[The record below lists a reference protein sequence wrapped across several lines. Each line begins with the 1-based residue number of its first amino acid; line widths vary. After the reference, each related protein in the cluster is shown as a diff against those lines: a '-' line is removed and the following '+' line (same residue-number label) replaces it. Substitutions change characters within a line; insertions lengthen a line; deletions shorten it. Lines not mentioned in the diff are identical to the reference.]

1 MVTFNLTSHFCL
13 RGLLRLVLLLCLSIN
28 GSLSFAQQDISFSAS
43 IDRERLYV
51 GESLILTLT
60 IANGKPSNLTSFPD
74 IDGIQVK
81 PLGTKSNISW
91 INGEQMQSQS
101 YDYLLTPERP
111 GKFTIPKFVVTV
123 NGRIFSSEPKTFE
136 ALARDVSNDT
146 AGASDL
152 ELYGAFLQIV
162 NPPEKVYVGQVIP
175 IELRLYYIEGGNISY
190 PTLDGEGWS
199 FGKVTGNEMGRQVL
213 NGRYFNL
220 AIFQFSATAYKTG
233 TLKLGPFQCEM
244 NVPVDPGAGSR
255 RGNSLFGFNT
265 RRYQKVPI
273 STHEPAEVLGIP
285 LPKDQVPASFHG
297 AIGRFDLQVTPLST
311 EVREGDP
318 ITLRLRVYGEGNFS
332 SITFPMTEQWEDFK
346 SYPPEIQWEPQ
357 NNLEIRGT
365 KVFELTI
372 VPDDREVN
380 EIPQIEWSYFDP
392 EKSAYETVK
401 RGPYKITVSPSS
413 AIVSKAPESFS
424 VETEDNPGPEKN
436 WAHIKPRLGDPVSFA
451 AAWTHQRWFW
461 ALGGV
466 PWLALVAL
474 LGWNHWVRPGQI
486 TRSMDPIRQLKM
498 SWLQNCQE
506 MKKHLGESDWQA
518 FYSSLYR
525 GVQMSL
531 GVYWG
536 IPSESITQNT
546 IDHHH
551 QIKPLPEDFLK
562 TVHDLFNRCDQIRY
576 APLRGGLKEMKEDF
590 PKVEKLI
597 EFVSGELGNDLE
609 KRGTHSA

>member
-1 MVTFNLTSHFCL
+1 M
-13 RGLLRLVLLLCLSIN
+13 LRLTAALCLCLM
-28 GSLSFAQQDISFSAS
+28 GALSAFAQGQDLNSDVSFSAS

-60 IANGKPSNLTSFPD
+60 VANGKPSNLTSFPD

-91 INGEQMQSQS
+91 INGAQMQSIS
-101 YDYLLTPERP
+101 YDYLLTPERS
-111 GKFTIPKFVVTV
+111 GKFTIPKFVATV

-136 ALARDVSNDT
+136 ALPRDKSNNT
-146 AGASDL
+146 ASASDL

-162 NPPEKVYVGQVIP
+162 SPPEKVYVGQVVP
-175 IELRLYYIEGGNISY
+175 VELRLYYIEGGNISY

-233 TLKLGPFQCEM
+233 KLKLGPFQCEM
-244 NVPVDPGAGSR
+244 NVPVEQGPAAR

-265 RRYQKVPI
+265 RRYQKVAI
-273 STHEPAEVLGIP
+273 STQEPAEVLGLP
-285 LPKDQVPASFHG
+285 LPSDQVPASFHG

-318 ITLRLRVYGEGNFS
+318 ITLRFRVYGEGNFN
-332 SITFPMTEQWEDFK
+332 SITFPMTEQWKDFK

-365 KVFELTI
+365 KVFELTV
-372 VPDDREVN
+372 VPSDREVT

-413 AIVSKAPESFS
+413 ASASKAPDSFA
-424 VETEDNPGPEKN
+424 VETDESKASKET
-436 WAHIKPRLGDPVSFA
+436 WAHIKPRIGDPATYSL
-451 AAWTHQRWFW
+451 AWTHQKWFW
-461 ALGGV
+461 VLGSA
-466 PWLALVAL
+466 PWLALAGV
-474 LGWNHWVRPGQI
+474 LGWNSWIRPTQ
-486 TRSMDPIRQLKM
+486 RSKSMDPVRQLKIA
-498 SWLQNCQE
+498 WLQNCQE
-506 MKKHLGESDWQA
+506 MKKHLGESDWKE

-551 QIKPLPEDFLK
+551 QIKPLPEDYLQ

-597 EFVSGELGNDLE
+597 EFVSGELGKDMD
-609 KRGTHSA
+609 KKGVPSA